1 MGVTMED
8 RNVRTA
14 PGEGPTYSTAARRFH
29 WWTFALVAVQ
39 IPVGLFMVRY
49 GAATDFA
56 FPTGQLYDAHKIMGL
71 VILVLVAARLIY
83 RLTRGAPPDE
93 PTIEPWQR
101 IVGRINHWA
110 LYVLV
115 IVTPII
121 GWRAISH
128 YGPFE
133 PFGIKLPAIAS
144 QDQEKATQ
152 AFAWHKWAAYILI
165 LLIGMHVAAALFH
178 YLIRKDGVLRRMLV
192 RAGRLS

>member
-1 MGVTMED
+1 MED
-8 RNVRTA
+8 RNIRA
-14 PGEGPTYSTAARRFH
+14 DAASEPTYSIAARRFH

-49 GAATDFA
+49 GAATNFA
-56 FPTGQLYDAHKIMGL
+56 PPTGQLYDAHKIVGL
-71 VILVLVAARLIY
+71 TILLLVVARLIY
-83 RLTRGAPPDE
+83 RLIHGAPPAE
-93 PTIEPWQR
+93 PTIATWQKGLSH
-101 IVGRINHWA
+101 VTHW
-110 LYVLV
+110 LIYLFL

-133 PFGIKLPAIAS
+133 PFGIKLPAIAG

-152 AFAWHKWAAYILI
+152 AFLWHMWAAYTLI
-165 LLIGMHVAAALFH
+165 VLLGMHVGAAFFH
-178 YLIRKDGVLRRMLV
+178 YFIRRDGVVRRMLV